1 MKTRL
6 PQIITILIFSLLIPR
21 LRSGQAS
28 HFSLQTSFSQEKV
41 FDYNRAYNDYIHI
54 YNQYREAHTDY
65 VAARQAFGAY
75 KTLTSKTEALNKTL
89 KMLQLRDEVVR
100 TYLTALRMKLAGMT
114 GISNYEQNILYLKL
128 DTEVN
133 WYIKHHNELAS
144 AGSLEDLV
152 DSSREAQVRYYQTE
166 VLIYQALGT
175 ILASKETTLR
185 EKISQEI
192 EILKGKIAEIRQRG
206 DKETTTAERW
216 LLEAENRL
224 TRSQEKQFAAQ
235 QILAKIESY
244 DQNKIQSFNQAQFT
258 LEESHQYLKEANSY
272 LKELIREVKRAD

>member
-1 MKTRL
+1 MKRL
-6 PQIITILIFSLLIPR
+6 SVILTILIISLLI
-21 LRSGQAS
+21 S
-28 HFSLQTSFSQEKV
+28 HFSPKTSFSQEKV
-41 FDYNRAYNDYIHI
+41 FDYNRAYNDYIYI
-54 YNQYREAHTDY
+54 YNQYRLAHTDY
-65 VAARQAFGAY
+65 VAARQAFIAY
-75 KTLTSKTEALNKTL
+75 KTLTSKTEALGKTL
-89 KMLQLRDEVVR
+89 KMLQLRDEATR
-100 TYLTALRMKLAGMT
+100 TYLAALRMKLAEMT

-133 WYIKHHNELAS
+133 WYIKHRNELTS

-152 DSSREAQVRYYQTE
+152 NSSRKAQDKYQETE

-185 EKISQEI
+185 ENSKQQI
-192 EILKGKIAEIRQRG
+192 EILKGKVAEIRQRG
-206 DKETTTAERW
+206 DKETTILERW

-235 QILAKIESY
+235 QILAKIKSY
-244 DQNKIQSFNQAQFT
+244 DQDKIQSYNQAQFT